1 LHVSNPP
8 SPPFT
13 KVGNN
18 SVLKIIQKQFV
29 FFTSQQLRN
38 RRRSSTGFTLIELL
52 VVLAIIAMLL
62 SVAMPRYFQS
72 IDVAKETTLAEN
84 LRATR
89 ETIDK
94 FYGDT
99 GKYPESLEQLVDKK
113 YLRALP
119 VDPITESSQTWI
131 IVPPQRDVKGKV
143 FNIRSGAVG
152 SNRLGM
158 PYADM

>member
-1 LHVSNPP
+1 MVILMHDAN
-8 SPPFT
+8 
-13 KVGNN
+13 
-18 SVLKIIQKQFV
+18 VLDTCTQRHKI
-29 FFTSQQLRN
+29 
-38 RRRSSTGFTLIELL
+38 RRGFAGFTLIELL

-62 SVAMPRYFQS
+62 SVALPRYFQS

-99 GKYPESLEQLVDKK
+99 GQYPESLDQLVEKN

-119 VDPITESSQTWI
+119 VDPVTDSSQTWI
-131 IVPPQRDVKGKV
+131 LVSPQGGAKGKI
-143 FNIRSGAVG
+143 FNIHSGAQG
-152 SNRLGM
+152 NNRFGQ
-158 PYADM
+158 PYASM